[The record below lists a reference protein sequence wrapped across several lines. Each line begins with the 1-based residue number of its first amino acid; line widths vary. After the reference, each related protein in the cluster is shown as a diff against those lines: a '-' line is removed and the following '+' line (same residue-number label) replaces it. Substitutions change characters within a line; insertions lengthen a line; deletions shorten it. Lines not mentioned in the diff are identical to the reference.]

1 LTETYELENII
12 KELYNLEETIG
23 NTETSTITEDLL
35 QAKVHEI
42 VFRLRVWKEN
52 NYDKLREALNT
63 WNTADR
69 LLKGE
74 ISEVEPNNIEDIIR
88 NLQQRAGEMKKQ
100 VEDRE

>member
-42 VFRLRVWKEN
+42 VFRLRVWKE
-52 NYDKLREALNT
+52 KLREALNT

-88 NLQQRAGEMKKQ
+88 NLQQRAGEMKKRA
-100 VEDRE
+100 EDRE